1 VHKKKHDHEEHE
13 EHVNHEAWVIPYA
26 DMLTLLM
33 ALFLVMWATGQT
45 DNNKLK
51 AVSAGFAD
59 SLGITGNGRG
69 VGGEGVMDGAAK
81 PDTGAVPDIKPTLD
95 DGKTQQDKD
104 AYKALEQQQEAQ
116 TEKAQTDERL
126 KEIQDKIA
134 KAAEGTPAANDLHFR
149 IEARGLVV
157 SIVTE
162 GVLFDAGS
170 ADLRPEGRQILDEV
184 AAPLQG
190 LTNQIAIEG
199 HTDDRPIATGRFP
212 SNWELSTARAT
223 SVLRYLIDAH
233 HLGGDHLTAS
243 GYADQRPVAPGH
255 DDASRAQNRRVDIA
269 VLAPAPVVTT
279 PSTDTSTTS
288 PTTTVQE
295 QGHE

>member
-1 VHKKKHDHEEHE
+1 MHKKKHHHEEHE

-59 SLGITGNGRG
+59 SLGIQGDGHG
-69 VGGEGVMDGAAK
+69 VGGPGVMDGAAK
-81 PDTGAVPDIKPTLD
+81 VDTGATPDIAPKVSPTD
-95 DGKTQQDKD
+95 AVKAYQQ
-104 AYKALEQQQEAQ
+104 EQQAQETAQ
-116 TEKAQTDERL
+116 KAIADKTL
-126 KEIQDKIA
+126 KDLQDQIA
-134 KAAEGTPAANDLHFR
+134 ASAAGTPAANDLRFH
-149 IEARGLVV
+149 IENRGLVV

-170 ADLRPEGRQILDEV
+170 ADLRPEGRIVLDEV
-184 AAPLQG
+184 AKPLASVK
-190 LTNQIAIEG
+190 NQIAIEG
-199 HTDDRPIATGRFP
+199 HTDDRPISTGRFP

-233 HLGGDHLTAS
+233 HFGGDHLTAS
-243 GYADQRPVAPGH
+243 GYADQRPVAAGR

-269 VLAPAPVVTT
+269 VLTPAAEVAQTTTTT
-279 PSTDTSTTS
+279 PTT
-288 PTTTVQE
+288 E
-295 QGHE
+295 AQGGAR